1 MKIIAYISEPTEPNY
16 VDDLIEDIS
25 RVAMPNNKTLNI
37 TGLLYYTGTHFLQIL
52 EGPDHNVDDL
62 MINILRDTRHHSL
75 KVIFEDHI
83 SSRSLADWSLRTLN
97 LQTTGSLRI
106 DTLEKAVQLISHSMK
121 LNAEGF
127 LFMLND
133 LLDSPDFLELLETQ

>member
-106 DTLEKAVQLISHSMK
+106 DTLEKAVQLTSHSMK